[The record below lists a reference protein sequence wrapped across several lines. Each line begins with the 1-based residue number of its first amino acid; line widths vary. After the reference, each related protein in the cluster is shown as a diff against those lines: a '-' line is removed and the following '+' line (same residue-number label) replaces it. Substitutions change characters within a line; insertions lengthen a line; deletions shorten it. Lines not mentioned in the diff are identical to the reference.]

1 MSTKHPSPYGE
12 SCKFLHD
19 TRLPFKTGGQHQMR
33 ATRKSDNLLVD
44 RLYHDLLDFRE
55 NPLVQSSLWRMRS
68 GDGDS
73 FDETCNF
80 LANNVDGIHSI
91 FKLPFLVPLGTEKLS
106 TKQKMIIAW
115 KMHQQSPFP
124 ELSSCH
130 SHRDFTFSYS
140 ASPGKCLDGKLA
152 MILQCRTFIIDD
164 VGVIKEVPNHSHL
177 SYLANS
183 IRAYEVVFD
192 VKGSNKCNHS
202 LWFDPTFKSCNKAKQ
217 DTVNE
222 VHTLP
227 YVFMQPVNE
236 EGHHQLLA
244 STMKELIL
252 HNGNFGPK
260 YNDLRKQFN
269 SLKRFH
275 DNLAWP
281 KTKVLPES
289 ANTRLKTI
297 ADHVNSPYVI
307 DEADNKV
314 KPIWKSFLTNI
325 ANLYGDWDG
334 ETVTQE
340 AQGRKRLAARGQRSV
355 YSSSSS
361 LPQLKGNENIADF
374 LADYFPSSSE
384 QKQ

>member
-1 MSTKHPSPYGE
+1 
-12 SCKFLHD
+12 
-19 TRLPFKTGGQHQMR
+19 MR
-33 ATRKSDNLLVD
+33 ATRDSDDLLVD
-44 RLYHDLLDFRE
+44 RLYHDLLNFRN
-55 NPLVQSSLWRMRS
+55 NPLVQPSMWRMRS
-68 GDGDS
+68 GNGDS

-80 LANNVDGIHSI
+80 LANKVDGIHSL
-91 FKLPFLVPLGTEKLS
+91 FKLPFRVPLGTEKLS

-124 ELSSCH
+124 EFSSCH

-140 ASPGKCLDGKLA
+140 VRPSKYLDGKVA
-152 MILQCRTFIIDD
+152 KILQCCTFKNDG
-164 VGVIKEVPNHSHL
+164 GVIKEVPNHSHL
-177 SYLANS
+177 SYSADS
-183 IRAYEVVFD
+183 IRVYEVVFD

-217 DTVNE
+217 DIVNE

-244 STMKELIL
+244 SIMKELIV

-325 ANLYGDWDG
+325 ANLHGDWEG

-340 AQGRKRLAARGQRSV
+340 AQGHKRLAARGQRSV

-374 LADYFPSSSE
+374 LVDYFPLSSE

>member
-1 MSTKHPSPYGE
+1 
-12 SCKFLHD
+12 
-19 TRLPFKTGGQHQMR
+19 MR
-33 ATRKSDNLLVD
+33 ATRKSDDLLVD
-44 RLYHDLLDFRE
+44 RLYHDLLDFRG

-80 LANNVDGIHSI
+80 LANNVDGIHSL
-91 FKLPFLVPLGTEKLS
+91 FKLPFRVPLGMEKLS
-106 TKQKMIIAW
+106 TSQKMIIAW
-115 KMHQQSPFP
+115 LMHQQSPFP
-124 ELSSCH
+124 EFSSCH
-130 SHRDFTFSYS
+130 SHRDFTFSYNMGP
-140 ASPGKCLDGKLA
+140 AKYLDGKAA

-164 VGVIKEVPNHSHL
+164 VGVIKEVPNHSNS

-183 IRAYEVVFD
+183 IRAYEVIFD

-202 LWFDPTFKSCNKAKQ
+202 LWFDPTFKSCSKAKE

-222 VHTLP
+222 VHTRP

-236 EGHHQLLA
+236 EGHYQLLA
-244 STMKELIL
+244 SMMKELIV

-260 YNDLRKQFN
+260 YNDMRAQFN
-269 SLKRFH
+269 SLKHFH

-281 KTKVLPES
+281 MTKVLQES
-289 ANTRLKTI
+289 ANTLKTI

-307 DEADNKV
+307 DEADGCNV

-325 ANLYGDWDG
+325 ANLHGDGEG

-355 YSSSSS
+355 YFSSSSS
-361 LPQLKGNENIADF
+361 PRLKGNENIADF
-374 LADYFPSSSE
+374 LADYYPSS
-384 QKQ
+384 

>member
-1 MSTKHPSPYGE
+1 MSTKQPSPYGE

-19 TRLPFKTGGQHQMR
+19 TRLPCKKGGQHQVR
-33 ATRKSDNLLVD
+33 ATRESEDLLVD
-44 RLYHDLLDFRE
+44 RLYHDLLNFRE

-80 LANNVDGIHSI
+80 LANNIDGIHSI
-91 FKLPFLVPLGTEKLS
+91 FKLPFLVPLGKEKLS

-140 ASPGKCLDGKLA
+140 ASPGKYLDGKLA

-222 VHTLP
+222 VHTRP
-227 YVFMQPVNE
+227 YVFMQPVNK
-236 EGHHQLLA
+236 EGHELLA
-244 STMKELIL
+244 SMMKELIV
-252 HNGNFGPK
+252 HGSFGPK
-260 YNDLRKQFN
+260 YNDLREQFN
-269 SLKRFH
+269 SLRRFH

-281 KTKVLPES
+281 MTKVLPES
-289 ANTRLKTI
+289 ANTLKTI

-307 DEADNKV
+307 DADDNV

-325 ANLYGDWDG
+325 ANLHGDG
-334 ETVTQE
+334 EGE
-340 AQGRKRLAARGQRSV
+340 AVAQVVQGRKRLAARGQRSV

-361 LPQLKGNENIADF
+361 PQLKGNENIADF
-374 LADYFPSSSE
+374 LADYFPSSNSE
-384 QKQ
+384 KQ